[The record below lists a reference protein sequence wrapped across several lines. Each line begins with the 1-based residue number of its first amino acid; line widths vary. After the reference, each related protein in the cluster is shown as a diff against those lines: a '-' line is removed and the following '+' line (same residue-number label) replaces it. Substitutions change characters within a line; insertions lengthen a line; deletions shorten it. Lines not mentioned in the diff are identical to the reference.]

1 MKQEPVMPKITFIG
15 AGSFVF
21 TRNLVRDILSYP
33 KLSGADLYLMD
44 IDSERLAYIRRA
56 VDHIVEAG
64 GYPGRVIATQ
74 DRREALEGADAVVC
88 TILQG
93 GVQVWRQ
100 DIDIPARYRVDIN
113 VGDTRGPAG
122 IFRSLRTIPIMLEIC
137 RDMEKLCPKAILLNY
152 TNPMAI
158 VCKAM
163 QVATDVNVVGLCHSV
178 QGTRDMLARWI
189 DVDPKAIH
197 YLCAGI
203 NHQAWFLKF
212 EANGKDAYPLIHAAV
227 SQPEIYNEEP
237 VRNEMFLHLDYY
249 VTESSGHNSEYNPWF
264 RKRPELIERYCLHGT
279 GWNPGEHAFL
289 VKDYLRRE
297 QNWRQEIEN
306 ELSKPVILQRGDEY
320 AAGILN
326 AFFGDGES
334 FQFNGNVLN
343 ENLIDNLPAGSCVEV
358 PITVSSS
365 KLKPEKVGTLP
376 THLAALNALNASCED
391 LAVEGALEGD
401 RRKIYHAAALDPLT
415 SAVLSLTEIQS
426 MVEEM
431 FSANQEWLP
440 QFYSSKG

>member
-1 MKQEPVMPKITFIG
+1 
-15 AGSFVF
+15 
-21 TRNLVRDILSYP
+21 
-33 KLSGADLYLMD
+33 
-44 IDSERLAYIRRA
+44 
-56 VDHIVEAG
+56 
-64 GYPGRVIATQ
+64 
-74 DRREALEGADAVVC
+74 
-88 TILQG
+88 
-93 GVQVWRQ
+93 
-100 DIDIPARYRVDIN
+100 
-113 VGDTRGPAG
+113 
-122 IFRSLRTIPIMLEIC
+122 
-137 RDMEKLCPKAILLNY
+137 
-152 TNPMAI
+152 
-158 VCKAM
+158 
-163 QVATDVNVVGLCHSV
+163 
-178 QGTRDMLARWI
+178 
-189 DVDPKAIH
+189 
-197 YLCAGI
+197 
-203 NHQAWFLKF
+203 
-212 EANGKDAYPLIHAAV
+212 
-227 SQPEIYNEEP
+227 

-358 PITVSSS
+358 PITASSS